1 MKSSRQNKIVEIIR
15 KYHVETQEELAEYL
29 QKAGFV
35 VTQATVSRDIRELK
49 LTKVPTESGRS
60 KYVVDADTLFA
71 QSDYLSLHC
80 PLTPETE
87 QAVNAR
93 TLSLMKPTAV
103 LINTARG
110 GVTDES
116 AVAAALNAG
125 RLRGAGIDVLC
136 EEPMR
141 DDHPYLTAK
150 NCYVTPHVAWGSIEA
165 RTRLIDI
172 VADNLQAYQNG
183 KPQNCVGAFKG

>member
-1 MKSSRQNKIVEIIR
+1 MLKIEVNNR
-15 KYHVETQEELAEYL
+15 CVGVTS
-29 QKAGFV
+29 AGSTHEMLREMTWAVASFLN
-35 VTQATVSRDIRELK
+35 SIELK
-49 LTKVPTESGRS
+49 RPDGVTK
-60 KYVVDADTLFA
+60 
-71 QSDYLSLHC
+71 
-80 PLTPETE
+80 
-87 QAVNAR
+87 
-93 TLSLMKPTAV
+93 
-103 LINTARG
+103 
-110 GVTDES
+110 VTDEE
-116 AVAAALNAG
+116 AIVAALNTG
-125 RLRGAGIDVLC
+125 KLRGAGIDVLC